1 LNNCIVCSGID
12 KFVPIF
18 HNTLLKC
25 SNCGFIT
32 ANLNISET
40 ELKKIYSEN
49 YFKGEEYLNY
59 LADKTAIQKNFLKRL
74 LQIKSKF
81 KNHIVSNAL
90 EIGCAYG
97 FFAEVFSKIFPGSS
111 YTGIDIV
118 EEAIVYGRE
127 KLKQNLYLS
136 DYLSYPM
143 KTQYSDVFMWDV
155 IEHLREPQKVIEKI
169 SNELITGGKLYITT
183 GDISSLV
190 PKIQKN
196 KWRMIHPPS
205 HLHYFSA
212 ATLKNL
218 LSKNGFIMDSV
229 SNPPVYRSIKQI
241 YYSLF
246 LLNKKSRR
254 GLKNIFDRIPENW
267 QIPINTDDI
276 MFVTARKARN

>member
-1 LNNCIVCSGID
+1 MNKCIVCDGSSFSGL
-12 KFVPIF
+12 FN
-18 HNTLLKC
+18 NTLLKC
-25 SNCGFIT
+25 EGCGFIT
-32 ANLNISET
+32 TNQVISDEKLL
-40 ELKKIYSEN
+40 EIYAEN
-49 YFKGEEYLNY
+49 YFKGDEYLDY
-59 LADKTAIQKNFLKRL
+59 VREKKSLQFNFLKRL
-74 LQIKSKF
+74 NYIMKKTDRVRFDS
-81 KNHIVSNAL
+81 VL

-97 FFAEVFSKIFPGSS
+97 FFAEILTKKFPCNFFK
-111 YTGIDIV
+111 GIDIAESAV
-118 EEAIVYGRE
+118 LYGRE
-127 KLKQNLYLS
+127 ILKQNLDSANYLNYNS
-136 DYLSYPM
+136 NR
-143 KTQYSDVFMWDV
+143 KYSDVFMWDV

-229 SNPPVYRSIKQI
+229 SYPPVYRSIKQI

-267 QIPINTDDI
+267 QIPINTYDI